1 MPTERTL
8 FRCGQLFG
16 VVIYRTAWHH
26 FVRPFV
32 NRNKHVTKLATRKK
46 EIEALEGFS
55 IQIFDGF
62 GKPADLNLQGLPAY
76 PYTKKAAGTTTVVAW
91 KGSRFQQAYPGYTCD
106 VLHKDGSVAHGNTQL
121 NKVR

>member
-1 MPTERTL
+1 M
-8 FRCGQLFG
+8 
-16 VVIYRTAWHH
+16 
-26 FVRPFV
+26 
-32 NRNKHVTKLATRKK
+32 TKLVTRQR

-62 GKPADLNLQGLPAY
+62 GKPADLETQGLPSY
-76 PYTKKAAGTTTVVAW
+76 GYVKKAPGTMTVITW
-91 KGSRFQQAYPGYTCD
+91 KNRFHASYPGYTCD